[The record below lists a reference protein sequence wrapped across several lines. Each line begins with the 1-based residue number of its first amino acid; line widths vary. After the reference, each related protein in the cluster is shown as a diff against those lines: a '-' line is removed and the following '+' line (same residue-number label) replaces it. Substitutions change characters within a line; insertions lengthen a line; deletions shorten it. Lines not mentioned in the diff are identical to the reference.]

1 MCGLVAPIMCTFKL
15 DLRDLFEA
23 YEGWHSPISAEEREK
38 WIEHFH
44 LLVRIGEIRFSRVVI
59 PADATSMSM
68 ELLGAGDASAQM
80 TCAACYVRFELI
92 DGQYSCQLIMAK
104 TKIVPK
110 GMTLPRAE
118 LLAAVL
124 NVYLCQ
130 VVKRAM
136 KDRVVRQVLVTD
148 SEIALYWMNNDTKQL
163 KPWTRNR
170 VIEANRF
177 SEPSER
183 FHIASEL
190 NPADIGTRRGASI
203 EDVSPGSEWQ
213 CGQPWMRLPYN
224 EMRSTHLKSVDD
236 IKYKK
241 EQLAEIRKEAS
252 VACPDLSSSGYLVV
266 SQPKKPA
273 AYPCYLVEKKSDP
286 IVHQISKKVRERL
299 EFSQYI
305 VDPNRFNFN
314 KVVRVVALVIKAVK
328 KLLVRWKS
336 NRQLIRFSHDVT
348 EDDSIHTNH
357 SIFEKINLKHDPSVL
372 QDDELQYGLDYFF
385 QKATEEV
392 KKFASPKQYEKNSF
406 EKNFV
411 LYHSSRVDL
420 GNLSFVGK
428 MTDAMIDLSSGSFEV
443 PIVDHFSPVAFS
455 VVNQIHWYHPTVKH
469 SGVESTIR
477 FVMNVAHILGM
488 RELVKAFRRQ
498 CTRCRYLLK
507 RTVEVPMG
515 PVSKH
520 QLSVAPPFYVT
531 QCDICGPFLAYSKHN
546 RRTTLKVW
554 IVTFVCA
561 TTGMTSL
568 KIMEGYDTTQ
578 FLLSFSRFSADAGF
592 PTLML
597 VDSGG
602 QLVRGCDNMLI
613 NMSDAQGVLKSEF
626 GVNFQTCPVGGH
638 NFHGKAERKIKAV
651 QETMEKGIPPNSRL
665 STIEWETLCA
675 TVSNAVNNLPVAIG
689 NETEDLECIDLITP
703 NRLKLGRNNDRSPIG
718 PVDITDKFDRILQQ
732 NSNIFNTWWEA
743 WLTSAVPKL
752 VPQPKWFTNNGGI
765 RVGDVVIFR
774 KEESALSGQYQY
786 GIVDEVKY
794 SADNLIRSVVLRYR
808 NASESVDRTT
818 TRSVR
823 KIVVI
828 HRIDELNI
836 MEELG
841 KAALLGKE
849 IVNLSF
855 FCK

>member
-1 MCGLVAPIMCTFKL
+1 
-15 DLRDLFEA
+15 
-23 YEGWHSPISAEEREK
+23 
-38 WIEHFH
+38 
-44 LLVRIGEIRFSRVVI
+44 
-59 PADATSMSM
+59 MSM

-348 EDDSIHTNH
+348 
-357 SIFEKINLKHDPSVL
+357 
-372 QDDELQYGLDYFF
+372 
-385 QKATEEV
+385 
-392 KKFASPKQYEKNSF
+392 
-406 EKNFV
+406 
-411 LYHSSRVDL
+411 
-420 GNLSFVGK
+420 
-428 MTDAMIDLSSGSFEV
+428 
-443 PIVDHFSPVAFS
+443 
-455 VVNQIHWYHPTVKH
+455 
-469 SGVESTIR
+469 
-477 FVMNVAHILGM
+477 
-488 RELVKAFRRQ
+488 
-498 CTRCRYLLK
+498 
-507 RTVEVPMG
+507 
-515 PVSKH
+515 
-520 QLSVAPPFYVT
+520 
-531 QCDICGPFLAYSKHN
+531 
-546 RRTTLKVW
+546 
-554 IVTFVCA
+554 
-561 TTGMTSL
+561 
-568 KIMEGYDTTQ
+568 
-578 FLLSFSRFSADAGF
+578 
-592 PTLML
+592 
-597 VDSGG
+597 
-602 QLVRGCDNMLI
+602 
-613 NMSDAQGVLKSEF
+613 
-626 GVNFQTCPVGGH
+626 
-638 NFHGKAERKIKAV
+638 
-651 QETMEKGIPPNSRL
+651 
-665 STIEWETLCA
+665 
-675 TVSNAVNNLPVAIG
+675 
-689 NETEDLECIDLITP
+689 
-703 NRLKLGRNNDRSPIG
+703 
-718 PVDITDKFDRILQQ
+718 
-732 NSNIFNTWWEA
+732 
-743 WLTSAVPKL
+743 
-752 VPQPKWFTNNGGI
+752 
-765 RVGDVVIFR
+765 
-774 KEESALSGQYQY
+774 
-786 GIVDEVKY
+786 
-794 SADNLIRSVVLRYR
+794 
-808 NASESVDRTT
+808 
-818 TRSVR
+818 
-823 KIVVI
+823 
-828 HRIDELNI
+828 
-836 MEELG
+836 
-841 KAALLGKE
+841 
-849 IVNLSF
+849 
-855 FCK
+855 